1 MSKSLEIVNEK
12 IEWCHECGTPAIAIG
27 LDGLQ
32 QIQQSLEVLEI
43 IRKKRVDMKLLAMF
57 FVALTT
63 NEILFSYNSNCGYE
77 DEKLTLEELLKL
89 KQWLEENRE

>member
-1 MSKSLEIVNEK
+1 MLKSLEIVNEK
-12 IEWCHECGTPAIAIG
+12 IETIKRDEEGYYCAMDIPTLEKIK
-27 LDGLQ
+27 Q
-32 QIQQSLEVLEI
+32 YLEVLEI

-89 KQWLEENRE
+89 KQWLE